1 MRFENSRAKLVRI
14 VIYSL
19 GRVSILGLLL
29 GGKMPKLTLFFVNVQ
44 MDKV

>member
-1 MRFENSRAKLVRI
+1 VLRI
-14 VIYSL
+14 VVYSL

-29 GGKMPKLTLFFVNVQ
+29 GGKMLKLTLFFVNVQ